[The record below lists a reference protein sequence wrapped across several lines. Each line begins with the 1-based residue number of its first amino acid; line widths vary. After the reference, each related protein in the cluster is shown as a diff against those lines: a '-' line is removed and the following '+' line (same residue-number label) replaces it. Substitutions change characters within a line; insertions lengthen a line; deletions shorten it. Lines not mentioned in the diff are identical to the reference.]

1 MGSTGGDYGDLCR
14 SSERGV
20 RGLLMIEQ
28 RSSKTPSEYMFSE
41 LPPIAEILESSGWSA
56 ETAKRAFASERF
68 VNKLK

>member
-1 MGSTGGDYGDLCR
+1 
-14 SSERGV
+14 
-20 RGLLMIEQ
+20 MIEQ